1 MQHVYTITHT
11 FLDLIQREDVFPPS
25 LNETVL
31 VSTPKEKIPE
41 LLKAHWP
48 EILLQYIGVA
58 TVAICGILIAVVVPF
73 AGFCVCCCRCAGKCG
88 ASNIIYD
95 KKGDACKRL
104 AIGILLSV
112 FVVAA
117 MFGVVTAFVTNQVS
131 LTSDLISPAAFISNN
146 PQALCCYMRIQDLP
160 YFVSQLIHHSFII

>member
-104 AIGILLSV
+104 TIGIFLSV

-117 MFGVVTAFVTNQVS
+117 MFGVVTAFVTNQVCQAS
-131 LTSDLISPAAFISNN
+131 VFEKPSIILSNYI
-146 PQALCCYMRIQDLP
+146 L
-160 YFVSQLIHHSFII
+160 QLE